1 MAGFRAYPGTTG
13 TAVISHLG
21 GIMVTRISSRT
32 SIAIAIIA
40 AILGLLGAP
49 AAAAPARGSDIL
61 PEAITAGPDGN
72 MWFTESGSSA
82 KGIGRITPAG
92 DVTEFSVP
100 GFGGVH
106 RWAIAA
112 GSDGNLWFTQ
122 AFSKN
127 GIGRITPAGVV
138 TEYPMSNATPTGI
151 AAGPDGDMWWASAGR
166 IGKMGLTGALTE
178 FPVPDPAGY
187 NFSASGIAAGPDGN
201 MWFTLMEQNRI
212 GRITPDGLITEFA
225 LPTAWSRPARIA
237 AGPDGNMWF
246 TENSGNRIG
255 RITPAGAITEYPL
268 PTANGSSHGIA
279 AGPDGNMWFTEPGLF
294 KIGRITPTGT
304 ITEYQLYKS
313 GSNPNGIAAGPDGNM
328 WFTEPGGNRVGR
340 ITMDGAITEYDLNS
354 PAPTIVKT
362 PCPVDATV
370 HRPTPTTVGNHV
382 LTDRIT
388 TTSTCLLRKP
398 VALCRPLASTT
409 AGKKTFCNT
418 KVTPR
423 GKIRVHT
430 SGYTSVRVTVIAR
443 AIPKTAQADSWKPDT
458 WRKTWV
464 LGKRTAA
471 GKPGETDL
479 ALSQRLVQRMEAAGV
494 DITAIRGATLRT
506 SGVVTFRVIAV
517 KGDVI
522 THKGGLRF
530 SSSAGSVTLQDIAVN
545 STTGKATARVETPA
559 VPGGIQITDLLS
571 FTGGDKL
578 IKQKGTWT
586 NAKVTLARSTS
597 VGDPAPLFAS
607 QLSLPA
613 GSIASGMTIGKA
625 TITLK
630 R

>member
-1 MAGFRAYPGTTG
+1 MN
-13 TAVISHLG
+13 
-21 GIMVTRISSRT
+21 TRISSRT
-32 SIAIAIIA
+32 VIVAVIATA
-40 AILGLLGAP
+40 LGLLGAP
-49 AAAAPARGSDIL
+49 AWAEAPSSGGDIM

-82 KGIGRITPAG
+82 KGIGRITPEG

-100 GFGGVH
+100 SSGGTQ
-106 RWAIAA
+106 RW
-112 GSDGNLWFTQ
+112 
-122 AFSKN
+122 
-127 GIGRITPAGVV
+127 
-138 TEYPMSNATPTGI
+138 
-151 AAGPDGDMWWASAGR
+151 
-166 IGKMGLTGALTE
+166 
-178 FPVPDPAGY
+178 
-187 NFSASGIAAGPDGN
+187 GIAAGPDGN
-201 MWFTLMEQNRI
+201 MWFTETFGTNGIGRITPTGAVTQYPVSNAAPAGIAAGPDSTIWWASEGMIGKISPAGDITKYPLPDPAGYNFSGNGIAAGADGNMWFTLSWQNRI
-212 GRITPDGLITEFA
+212 GRITPAGVITQFA
-225 LPTAWSRPARIA
+225 LPTPWSRPVGIV

-246 TENSGNRIG
+246 TQSSGNKIG

-479 ALSQRLVQRMEAAGV
+479 ALSQGLIRRMEAAGV
-494 DITAIRGATLRT
+494 NIDVVGGATLSK
-506 SGVVTFRVIAV
+506 SGVVTFRATDVD
-517 KGDVI
+517 GDVI

-530 SSSAGSVTLQDIAVN
+530 SSSTGYVTLQNIALN
-545 STTGKATARVETPA
+545 YATGKATARVEATA
-559 VPGGIQITDLLS
+559 VPSGMQITDLLN
-571 FTGGDKL
+571 FAGGSKQ
-578 IKQKGTWT
+578 IKQNGTWT
-586 NAKVTLARSTS
+586 NAKVALATSTS
-597 VGDPAPLFAS
+597 VGNPGPLFAS
-607 QLSLPA
+607 QLGLPA

>member
-1 MAGFRAYPGTTG
+1 
-13 TAVISHLG
+13 
-21 GIMVTRISSRT
+21 MVTRISSRT

-279 AGPDGNMWFTEPGLF
+279 AGPDGNMWFTEPLGNR
-294 KIGRITPTGT
+294 IGRITPAGT
-304 ITEYQLYKS
+304 ITEYQLYNS
-313 GSNPNGIAAGPDGNM
+313 GSSPHGIAAGPDGNM
-328 WFTEPGGNRVGR
+328 WFTEPLGNRIGR
-340 ITMDGAITEYDLNS
+340 ITPTGVVTEYS
-354 PAPTIVKT
+354 IPTSQVTKSL
-362 PCPVDATV
+362 CPVNAIL
-370 HRPTPTTVGNHV
+370 HKPTPTKVGNRI
-382 LTDRIT
+382 LTDTIT
-388 TTSTCLLRKP
+388 TNPSTCMLRQPVARCRPLTKP
-398 VALCRPLASTT
+398 VAGEKAACT
-409 AGKKTFCNT
+409 T
-418 KVTPR
+418 KVTRR
-423 GKIRVHT
+423 GRIRVHS
-430 SGYTSVRVTVIAR
+430 SGYEAVRVTAFVR
-443 AIPKTAQADSWKPDT
+443 ATPQPDQTDSWRPGT

-494 DITAIRGATLRT
+494 DITAIRGATLST

>member
-201 MWFTLMEQNRI
+201 MWFTEPL
-212 GRITPDGLITEFA
+212 
-225 LPTAWSRPARIA
+225 
-237 AGPDGNMWF
+237 
-246 TENSGNRIG
+246 GNRIG
-255 RITPAGAITEYPL
+255 RITPAGTITEYQL
-268 PTANGSSHGIA
+268 YNSGSSPHGIA
-279 AGPDGNMWFTEPGLF
+279 AGPDGNMWFTEPLGNR
-294 KIGRITPTGT
+294 IGRITPTGVV
-304 ITEYQLYKS
+304 TEYSIPTSQVTKS
-313 GSNPNGIAAGPDGNM
+313 
-328 WFTEPGGNRVGR
+328 
-340 ITMDGAITEYDLNS
+340 L
-354 PAPTIVKT
+354 
-362 PCPVDATV
+362 CPVNAIL
-370 HRPTPTTVGNHV
+370 HKPTPTKVGNRI
-382 LTDRIT
+382 LTDTIT
-388 TTSTCLLRKP
+388 TNPSTCMLRQPVARCRPLTKP
-398 VALCRPLASTT
+398 VAGEKAACT
-409 AGKKTFCNT
+409 T
-418 KVTPR
+418 KVTRR
-423 GKIRVHT
+423 GRIRVHS
-430 SGYTSVRVTVIAR
+430 SGYEAVRVTAFVR
-443 AIPKTAQADSWKPDT
+443 ATPQPDQTDSWRPGT

-494 DITAIRGATLRT
+494 DITAIRGATLST